1 MTAHT
6 NRQTHVQ
13 SGRQVRNKQGKHAG
27 GQRQTGL
34 VFITTTA
41 GFWGKWVFLCA
52 CTNRRSLPTV
62 TGGLLQW
69 NVVQK
74 NLVFWIS
81 VLQIEKVMQIWCMG
95 KSTGPYHLITSLK
108 QCHWSCFFL
117 ELASLIGFKFQWRET
132 VMLQLTKTL
141 EIIPRFQLLWNS
153 LGKAFSCMTV
163 LPCTKHFIYALEPA
177 SQVLPLYRIM
187 LIGQLRALT

>member
-95 KSTGPYHLITSLK
+95 KSTGPYHLITSLN
-108 QCHWSCFFL
+108 QCHGSCFFGVGL
-117 ELASLIGFKFQWRET
+117 INWFQVSVKGNCNASAYQNTWDNSTLPTFMEQFGEGLFLFQHDCSP
-132 VMLQLTKTL
+132 VH
-141 EIIPRFQLLWNS
+141 
-153 LGKAFSCMTV
+153 KALYIRSG
-163 LPCTKHFIYALEPA
+163 A
-177 SQVLPLYRIM
+177 SQSSSSTLV
-187 LIGQLRALT
+187 